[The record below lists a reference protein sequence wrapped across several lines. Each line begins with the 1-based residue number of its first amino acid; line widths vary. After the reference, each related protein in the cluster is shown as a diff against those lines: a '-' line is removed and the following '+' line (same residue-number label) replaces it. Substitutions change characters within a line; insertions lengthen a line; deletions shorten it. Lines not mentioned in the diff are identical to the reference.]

1 MLFLGFSAGLPLLL
15 IFSSLSLWLRQAGL
29 DRSTVTLFSWA
40 GLAYGFKF
48 VWAPVVDK
56 MPLPGLTAGMGRRR
70 AWLLLAQSSIVCAIV
85 WMALSDPVSGVTAI
99 ALGAVLLGFSA
110 ATQDI
115 VIDAYRIE
123 SAEQELQALMAST
136 YIVGYRLGMLVA
148 GAGVLKLV
156 AWAGGDHAGYSYA
169 AWQGAYLWMALAMG
183 VGMVTTL
190 VIPEPSGSERQSQ
203 YLNSLEDYL
212 RFLGL
217 FVIMVGVMV
226 GVYVLSA
233 DVVGRLKALVAGG
246 GADGLLWGF
255 LLEAGHLGVGLAAA
269 WAAGMV
275 AVRLGLVKYAVL
287 RETYLDPLADFF
299 RRYGARAVL
308 ILGLIG
314 VYRVSDIVMG
324 VIANV
329 FYQDVGFNLDQ
340 IADVTQVFGM
350 IAMIFG
356 GLLGG
361 GLVMRHGVMKIL
373 FLGALL
379 SAATNVLFILLSES
393 GPDIWMLALVI
404 FADNVSGGLAGGAFV
419 AYLSGL
425 TRVSFTA
432 FQYAL
437 FSSLMLLFPK
447 LLGGYS
453 GAIVDGIGYSAFFLV
468 TALLGLPVLVLV
480 WIAARYAPAASPAGG
495 H

>member
-1 MLFLGFSAGLPLLL
+1 
-15 IFSSLSLWLRQAGL
+15 LWLRQAGL

-48 VWAPVVDK
+48 VWAPIIDK
-56 MPLPGLTAGMGRRR
+56 MPLPWLTARMGRRR
-70 AWLLLAQSSIVCAIV
+70 AWLLVAQGAIVCAIA
-85 WMALSDPVSGVTAI
+85 WMALSDPLSSVTTM

-148 GAGVLKLV
+148 GAGALKLV
-156 AWAGGDHAGYSYA
+156 AWAGGDTGAYSYS
-169 AWQGAYLWMALAMG
+169 AWQGAYLGMALAMG
-183 VGMVTTL
+183 VGIVTTL
-190 VIPEPSGSERQSQ
+190 VIPEPPGSPHESR
-203 YLNSLEDYL
+203 YLHTLDDYL
-212 RFLGL
+212 RFLAL
-217 FVIMVGVMV
+217 FMIMVGVMV
-226 GVYVLSA
+226 AAYLAGA
-233 DVVGRLKALVAGG
+233 DTVGRLKQLSAEAGTNGLFSGFLVEAGRLGAAFTLAWVAGR
-246 GADGLLWGF
+246 GAV
-255 LLEAGHLGVGLAAA
+255 HLGVAR
-269 WAAGMV
+269 V
-275 AVRLGLVKYAVL
+275 AVL
-287 RETYLDPLADFF
+287 RETYLDPLTDFF
-299 RRYGARAVL
+299 GRYGVKALV
-308 ILGLIG
+308 ILSLIG

-329 FYQDVGFNLDQ
+329 FYEDMGFSLDE
-340 IADVTQVFGM
+340 IANVTEIFGM
-350 IAMIFG
+350 VAMIFG

-361 GLVMRHGVMKIL
+361 GLVLRYGVMKIL

-379 SAATNVLFILLSES
+379 SAATNLLFMLLAQL

-404 FADNVSGGLAGGAFV
+404 FADNTSGGLASGAFV

-425 TRVSFTA
+425 TRIKFTA

-437 FSSLMLLFPK
+437 FSSLMLLLPK

-453 GAIVDGIGYSAFFLV
+453 GAMVDNVGYSSFFLL
-468 TALLGLPVLVLV
+468 TALLGLPVLGLV
-480 WIAARYAPAASPAGG
+480 WVAARYAPAGRPVE
-495 H
+495 